1 MTRSDSKARVT
12 VMQNGPYVVTGS
24 VKLSEQIIAT
34 DADGASQDWIEK
46 ELPSAGPTFALCRCG
61 HSNKKPFCDGSHLRI
76 GFDGTEVADR
86 TPFLDQAQKFDGP
99 SLALLDV
106 ESLCA
111 FARFCDANGQVWS
124 QVARTADPERRETF
138 IRQVQNCP
146 SGRLVVW
153 NKDSGAALEPEF
165 AASIGLIEDPVEACS
180 GPLWLRG
187 GIPLISADGEE
198 YEIRNRMTLCRCGES
213 KNKPFCDGTHAA
225 IKFRAQYSAKDGR

>member
-34 DADGASQDWIEK
+34 DADGTSQDWIEK

-61 HSNKKPFCDGSHLRI
+61 HSNKKPFCDGSHVRG

-86 TPFLDQAQKFDGP
+86 TPFLDQAQIFDGP

-111 FARFCDANGQVWS
+111 FARFCDANGQVWE
-124 QVARTADPERRETF
+124 PG
-138 IRQVQNCP
+138 CP
-146 SGRLVVW
+146 YCR
-153 NKDSGAALEPEF
+153 SGAARDVHSTGPKLSVGTF
-165 AASIGLIEDPVEACS
+165 SGVEQ
-180 GPLWLRG
+180 G
-187 GIPLISADGEE
+187 
-198 YEIRNRMTLCRCGES
+198 
-213 KNKPFCDGTHAA
+213 
-225 IKFRAQYSAKDGR
+225 